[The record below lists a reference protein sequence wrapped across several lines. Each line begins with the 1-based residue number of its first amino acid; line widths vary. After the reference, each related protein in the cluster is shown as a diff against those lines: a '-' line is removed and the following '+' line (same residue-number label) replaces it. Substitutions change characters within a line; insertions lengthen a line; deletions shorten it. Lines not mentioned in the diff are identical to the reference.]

1 MHMPILTTFE
11 KAAQDALRETAREVL
26 LEARNRAPRE
36 DGDLRRKSRVVVDDL
51 QARVVFSSFYAWY
64 QHERLDYEHPN
75 GGEAKFLENAIDALN
90 VGSMIAGKVE
100 ARLKRG

>member
-1 MHMPILTTFE
+1 MHMPILSTIE
-11 KAAQDALRETAREVL
+11 QAAQEALRDTAREVL
-26 LEARNRAPRE
+26 LEARDRAPRE

-51 QARVVFSSFYAWY
+51 EARVVFSSHYAWF

-75 GGEAKFLENAIDALN
+75 GGEAKFLENAIDALD
-90 VGSMIAGKVE
+90 VGHLIAGKVE